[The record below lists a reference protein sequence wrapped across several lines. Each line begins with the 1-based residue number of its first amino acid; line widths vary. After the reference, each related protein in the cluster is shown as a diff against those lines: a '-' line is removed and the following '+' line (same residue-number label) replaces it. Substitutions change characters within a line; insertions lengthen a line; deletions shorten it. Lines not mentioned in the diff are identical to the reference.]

1 MYLQICSEGRPKG
14 VGWGRGDDG
23 DVLLAHRVNEVGLAR
38 VERDASVW
46 VAARGTVLQVTLD
59 RHTDVRELAANL
71 VMTTCE
77 ELNLKEGI
85 PVGGRDDG
93 VAKFGFLG
101 IAARSVI
108 GITAVG
114 LLVAGKPVGEVFAE
128 AFDVARARNR
138 IDVLNQILAT
148 YDSPIGLVNVAIC
161 KHAIQSLKGFAGLGK
176 DDNAC
181 RRSVQ
186 SVGNAHKN
194 IPGLLVAVL
203 DESFQSLGNRLIAG
217 LVALHY
223 LVTGLR
229 HGDDVI
235 VFVYNLHLRRLHVHT
250 AVNLDNLTADV

>member
-1 MYLQICSEGRPKG
+1 M
-14 VGWGRGDDG
+14 
-23 DVLLAHRVNEVGLAR
+23 NEVGLSR

-46 VAARGTVLQVTLD
+46 IAARGAVLEVTLD
-59 RHTDVRELAANL
+59 RHTDVRELATNL

-93 VAKFGFLG
+93 VVELCLL
-101 IAARSVI
+101 SVI
-108 GITAVG
+108 ALGVVCIAAVG

-138 IDVLNQILAT
+138 VDVLNQILAT
-148 YDSPIGLVNVAIC
+148 HDSPVGLVNVAIC

-176 DDNAC
+176 DDNTS
-181 RRSVQ
+181 RRAIQ
-186 SVGNAHKN
+186 SVGNTHKN

-203 DESFQSLGNRLIAG
+203 DESFQSLGNRFIAG
-217 LVALHY
+217 LVALHDF
-223 LVTGLR
+223 VTGLR

-235 VFVYNLHLRRLHVHT
+235 VFVYNLHLRRLHIHA
-250 AVNLDNLTADV
+250 AVDLDNLTADV